1 MPETLFFQYVS
12 LLLRLLFR
20 LLLLFEN
27 LRVNKSFKYEMRLN
41 FFLGSRQKYW
51 SSRGWGWIS
60 TREFTRADPEGQGQ
74 DRQDDL
80 RHYLRLHSM
89 LESLHLLWPTSG
101 ALELN
106 LKATFISLYIFNV
119 SSFSVICLSVKYWK
133 EINNVWKWD
142 ELVSTQWLKIW
153 TKKYYCHS
161 QI

>member
-60 TREFTRADPEGQGQ
+60 TREFTRADPKGQGQ
-74 DRQDDL
+74 DRQDDF

-101 ALELN
+101 AF
-106 LKATFISLYIFNV
+106 LKATFLSLCIFNKV
-119 SSFSVICLSVKYWK
+119 VICLSVKYWK
-133 EINNVWKWD
+133 EINYVWKWD
-142 ELVSTQWLKIW
+142 ELASTQWLKIW
-153 TKKYYCHS
+153 TKKYYYHS